1 MTKVLHIEH
10 PEDTILTGDTSFL
23 QSIKSEFHLSVKVDG
38 APAIVW
44 GTNPA
49 TGNFFVGTKSV
60 FNKVKIMINESH
72 ADIDANHTG
81 PVADILHKCFDYLPD
96 PKGGIFQGDFIG
108 FGGYSEYTP
117 NTITYKFDDVVTQ
130 EIIIAPHTVYTAD
143 SDLRDAVAE
152 PMKFI
157 ITDNFYC
164 KFVFPK
170 AYIWSGSYQET
181 ADGFEMP
188 PVIDL
193 IRQVYNKT
201 TFVSDKEAAQIKK
214 NVNKSVREGYALTND
229 DFLGNESLMH
239 LYGLMIVL
247 KEELMHQCRNVGP
260 RAFIGNAEI
269 SGEGYVMSSELGT
282 FKLVNRQ
289 VFSAANFRNGKYA
302 IA

>member
-1 MTKVLHIEH
+1 VREET
-10 PEDTILTGDTSFL
+10 
-23 QSIKSEFHLSVKVDG
+23 
-38 APAIVW
+38 
-44 GTNPA
+44 
-49 TGNFFVGTKSV
+49 
-60 FNKVKIMINESH
+60 
-72 ADIDANHTG
+72 
-81 PVADILHKCFDYLPD
+81 
-96 PKGGIFQGDFIG
+96 
-108 FGGYSEYTP
+108 
-117 NTITYKFDDVVTQ
+117 
-130 EIIIAPHTVYTAD
+130 IIAPHTVYTAE
-143 SDLRDAVAE
+143 SDVRDDVAT
-152 PMKFI
+152 PSTFI
-157 ITDNFYC
+157 ITDTPYC

-170 AYIWSGSYQET
+170 AYIWSGSYLET